1 MLGELGQLAL
11 CFALGLS
18 LVMAVAGLLGARA
31 DAPNSG
37 LNSELAR
44 SIASAST
51 MGMMVFVV
59 LAFGA
64 LLMGFVTSDFSIA
77 AVANN
82 SHTLKPMIYKITG
95 VWGNHE
101 GSMLLWVLVLSL
113 YAGAVAAM
121 GRGGARLTSAAL
133 GVQGLLAA
141 AFILFIL
148 FTSNPF
154 LRLDP
159 APFEGAGLNPLLQD
173 PGLAIHPPMLYAGY
187 VGLSAS
193 FSYAAAALMVGEAG
207 WARAARPFMLIAWIA
222 LTCGIALGSWWAYY
236 ELGWGGFW
244 FWDPVENASLM
255 PWLIATALLHSAL
268 ATEKSGAFRTW
279 TLLLAIGGFSL
290 SLIGTFLVRSG
301 VLSSVHAFAS
311 DPTRG
316 FFIMVLILCAIGGA
330 LALFAWRAPTLQGGA
345 SFDTVSRESALLLN
359 NVFLVGA
366 CAAVFVG
373 TLYPLGLDAMT
384 GQKISVGP
392 PYYALTFAPI
402 FLALLLLVP
411 FGPKLGWRRGDLK
424 ASFHALMPALGLAG
438 VAAVAVLAIASPR
451 TLTGMMAF
459 AVAGWV
465 IGASILD
472 IIKRKGARA
481 SAFAAALAHA
491 GLGVTLMGVAG
502 TTLWRSEA
510 LDVVGPGETMT
521 VGPYTLRFDGV
532 TQVQGPNFQATQAQL
547 ALMDGGRV
555 VTVLRP
561 EKRVYPAEGQE
572 TADTAIRTTGLR
584 DLYLALG
591 DDRGNGRWT
600 IRAYVSPL
608 APFIWLGALVMAAG
622 GFLSLWGRLR
632 VKLGAPSP
640 AVQPAE

>member
-1 MLGELGQLAL
+1 MTGELGQLAL
-11 CFALGLS
+11 CFALALS
-18 LVMAVAGLLGARA
+18 LVMAAAGLSGARQGA
-31 DAPNSG
+31 DQ
-37 LNSELAR
+37 AR
-44 SIASAST
+44 AIAQGAT
-51 MGMMVFVV
+51 MGMLVFVV
-59 LAFGA
+59 LAFGTLTYA
-64 LLMGFVTSDFSIA
+64 FVTSDFSVA
-77 AVANN
+77 LVANN
-82 SHTLKPMIYKITG
+82 SHTLKPLVYKITG

-113 YAGAVAAM
+113 YAGLVCAL
-121 GRGGARLTSAAL
+121 GRGGPLLTSAAL

-173 PGLAIHPPMLYAGY
+173 PGLAVHPPMLYAGY

-193 FSYAAAALMVGEAG
+193 FSYAAAALIVGEEG
-207 WARAARPFMLIAWIA
+207 WTRAARPFMLIAWIA

-255 PWLIATALLHSAL
+255 PWLVATALLHSAL

-279 TLLLAIGGFSL
+279 TLLLAIGGFSM

-316 FFIMVLILCAIGGA
+316 FFIMLLILCAIGGA
-330 LALFAWRAPTLQGGA
+330 LGLFAWRAPKLQGGA
-345 SFDTVSRESALLLN
+345 AFDGQSRETMLLLN
-359 NVFLVGA
+359 NVFLVAA
-366 CAAVFVG
+366 CASVFVG
-373 TLYPLGLDAMT
+373 TLYPLALDALT
-384 GQKISVGP
+384 GEKISVGP
-392 PYYALTFAPI
+392 PYFAATFAPI
-402 FLALLLLVP
+402 FFALLLLVP
-411 FGPKLGWRRGDLK
+411 LGPQMNWRRGNIK
-424 ASFHALMPALGLAG
+424 EALRALAPALGLSLI
-438 VAAVAVLAIASPR
+438 AVFAVLLIASPR
-451 TLTGMMAF
+451 FLTGVCAF

-465 IGASILD
+465 IGASALD
-472 IIKRKGARA
+472 LLRRKGARA

-491 GLGVTLMGVAG
+491 GLGVTLMGVTG

-510 LDVVGPGETMT
+510 LQVLGPGESMK

-532 TQVQGPNFQATQAQL
+532 TQEQGPNYRAARAHI
-547 ALMDGGRV
+547 ALMNGAQV
-555 VTVLRP
+555 QTMLTP
-561 EKRVYPAEGQE
+561 EQRIYPAEGQDM
-572 TADTAIRTTGLR
+572 ADTAIRTTGLQ

-591 DDRGNGRWT
+591 DDRGGGRWT
-600 IRAYVSPL
+600 LRAYVSPL
-608 APFIWLGALVMAAG
+608 APLIWLGGLVMALG
-622 GFLSLWGRLR
+622 GMLSLWGRLR
-632 VKLGAPSP
+632 QRTALP
-640 AVQPAE
+640 AAAAQPAE

>member
-11 CFALGLS
+11 CLALALS
-18 LVMAVAGLLGARA
+18 LVMAVAGLLGARG
-31 DAPNSG
+31 DAPNI
-37 LNSELAR
+37 ELAR
-44 SIASAST
+44 RVASAST

-59 LAFGA
+59 LAFGTLVTA
-64 LLMGFVTSDFSIA
+64 FVTSDFSVA
-77 AVANN
+77 LAANN

-113 YAGAVAAM
+113 YAGAVAWL

-133 GVQGLLAA
+133 GVQGLLGS
-141 AFILFIL
+141 AFLLFIL

-193 FSYAAAALMVGEAG
+193 FSYAAAALIVGEEG

-316 FFIMVLILCAIGGA
+316 FFIMVLIFCAIGGA
-330 LALFAWRAPTLQGGA
+330 LGLFAWRAQTLQGGA
-345 SFDTVSRESALLLN
+345 SFDPVSRESALLLN

-373 TLYPLGLDAMT
+373 TLYPLGLDALT

-402 FLALLLLVP
+402 FFALLLLVP

-424 ASFHALMPALGLAG
+424 SSFRALAPALGLAG
-438 VAAVAVLAIASPR
+438 VAVVAVLAIASPR
-451 TLTGMMAF
+451 TLTGAMAF
-459 AVAGWV
+459 AVAGWL

-472 IIKRKGARA
+472 FVGRKGARA

-547 ALMDGGRV
+547 ALMDNGRV
-555 VTVLRP
+555 VTILKP

-591 DDRGNGRWT
+591 DDRGNGRWV

-608 APFIWLGALVMAAG
+608 APFIWLGALVMALG

-632 VKLGAPSP
+632 VKLGVPSP

>member
-1 MLGELGQLAL
+1 VTGELGQLAL
-11 CFALGLS
+11 CFALALS
-18 LVMAVAGLLGARA
+18 LVMAAAGLTGTRA
-31 DAPNSG
+31 DAAT
-37 LNSELAR
+37 AR
-44 SIASAST
+44 GIAHGAT
-51 MGMMVFVV
+51 MGMLVFIA

-64 LLMGFVTSDFSIA
+64 LTYAFVTSDFSIA
-77 AVANN
+77 DVANN
-82 SHTLKPMIYKITG
+82 SHTLKPLIYKISG

-113 YAGAVAAM
+113 YAGLVSTL
-121 GRGGARLTSAAL
+121 GRGGPQLTSGAL

-193 FSYAAAALMVGEAG
+193 FSYAAAALIVGEEG

-255 PWLIATALLHSAL
+255 PWLVATALLHSAL
-268 ATEKSGAFRTW
+268 ATERTGAFRTW
-279 TLLLAIGGFSL
+279 TLLLAIAGFSM

-316 FFIMVLILCAIGGA
+316 FFIMILIFCAIGGA
-330 LALFAWRAPTLQGGA
+330 LGLFAWRAPTLKGGA
-345 SFDTVSRESALLLN
+345 AFETVSRETALLLN
-359 NVFLVGA
+359 NVFLVAA

-373 TLYPLGLDAMT
+373 TLYPLLLDAIN
-384 GQKISVGP
+384 GEKISVGP
-392 PYYALTFAPI
+392 PYYAATFAPI
-402 FLALLLLVP
+402 FFALLLLVP
-411 FGPKLGWRRGDLK
+411 FGPVLGWRRGDLK
-424 ASFHALMPALGLAG
+424 ASMRALAPALGI
-438 VAAVAVLAIASPR
+438 AAVAVVAVLAVASPR
-451 TLTGMMAF
+451 FLTGVCAF
-459 AVAGWV
+459 AVAGWL
-465 IGASILD
+465 IGASILGFL
-472 IIKRKGARA
+472 KRKGARA

-510 LDVVGPGETMT
+510 LTVLAPGQTMT

-532 TQVQGPNFQATQAQL
+532 TQEQGPNYRASRAHI
-547 ALMDGGRV
+547 ALMDGANV
-555 VTVLRP
+555 QSMLTP
-561 EKRVYPAEGQE
+561 EQRIYPAEGQD
-572 TADTAIRTTGLR
+572 TANTAIRTTGFE

-600 IRAYVSPL
+600 LRAYVSPL
-608 APFIWLGALVMAAG
+608 APFIWLGGLVMAFG
-622 GFLSLWGRLR
+622 GVLSLWGRLR
-632 VKLGAPSP
+632 VGARVPSA

>member
-1 MLGELGQLAL
+1 VTGELGQLAL
-11 CFALGLS
+11 CFALALS
-18 LVMAVAGLLGARA
+18 LVMAAAGLTGARA
-31 DAPNSG
+31 NAAT
-37 LNSELAR
+37 AR
-44 SIASAST
+44 GIAHGAT
-51 MGMMVFVV
+51 MGMLVFIA
-59 LAFGA
+59 LAFGTLTYA
-64 LLMGFVTSDFSIA
+64 FVTSDFSIA
-77 AVANN
+77 DVANN
-82 SHTLKPMIYKITG
+82 SHTLKPLIYKITG

-113 YAGAVAAM
+113 YAGLVSAL
-121 GRGGARLTSAAL
+121 GRGGPQLTSAAL
-133 GVQGLLAA
+133 GVQGLLAS

-193 FSYAAAALMVGEAG
+193 FSYAAAALIVGEEG
-207 WARAARPFMLIAWIA
+207 WARAARPFMLISWIA

-255 PWLIATALLHSAL
+255 PWLVATALLHSAL
-268 ATEKSGAFRTW
+268 ATERTGAFRTW
-279 TLLLAIGGFSL
+279 TLLLAIAGFSM

-316 FFIMVLILCAIGGA
+316 FFIMVLIFCAIGGA
-330 LALFAWRAPTLQGGA
+330 LGLFAWRAPTLQGGA
-345 SFDTVSRESALLLN
+345 AFETVSRETALLLN
-359 NVFLVGA
+359 NVFLVAA

-373 TLYPLGLDAMT
+373 TLYPLLLDSINGT
-384 GQKISVGP
+384 KISVGP
-392 PYYALTFAPI
+392 PYYAATFAPI
-402 FLALLLLVP
+402 FFALLLLVP
-411 FGPKLGWRRGDLK
+411 FGPLLGWRRGDLK
-424 ASFHALMPALGLAG
+424 STVRTLAPALGIAA

-451 TLTGMMAF
+451 FLTGVCAF
-459 AVAGWV
+459 AVAGWL
-465 IGASILD
+465 IGASVLSF
-472 IIKRKGARA
+472 IKRKGARA

-491 GLGVTLMGVAG
+491 GLGITLMGVAG

-510 LDVVGPGETMT
+510 LTVLAPGQTMT

-532 TQVQGPNFQATQAQL
+532 TQEQGPNYRASRAHI
-547 ALMDGGRV
+547 ALMDGNRV
-555 VTVLRP
+555 QSMLTP
-561 EKRVYPAEGQE
+561 EQRIYPAEGQD
-572 TADTAIRTTGLR
+572 TANTAIRTTGFQ

-591 DDRGNGRWT
+591 DDRGQGRWT
-600 IRAYVSPL
+600 LRAYVSPL
-608 APFIWLGALVMAAG
+608 APFIWLGGLVMAFG
-622 GFLSLWGRLR
+622 GMLSLWGRLR
-632 VKLGAPSP
+632 APVRVSS
-640 AVQPAE
+640 AIVQPAE

>member
-11 CFALGLS
+11 CFALALS
-18 LVMAVAGLLGARA
+18 LVMTGAGLMGAKA
-31 DAPNSG
+31 DAT
-37 LNSELAR
+37 LNVELAR
-44 SIASAST
+44 RVATASAL
-51 MGMMVFVV
+51 GLLVFVA
-59 LAFGA
+59 LAFGTLVTA
-64 LLMGFVTSDFSIA
+64 FVTSDFSIA
-77 AVANN
+77 LVANN
-82 SHTLKPMIYKITG
+82 SHTLKPLIYKITG
-95 VWGNHE
+95 VWGNQE
-101 GSMLLWVLVLSL
+101 GSMLLWVMVLSL
-113 YAGAVAAM
+113 YAGLVSAL
-121 GRGGARLTSAAL
+121 GRGGERLTSAAL

-141 AFILFIL
+141 AFLLFIL

-193 FSYAAAALMVGEAG
+193 FSYAAAALIVGEEG

-279 TLLLAIGGFSL
+279 TLLLAIAGFSL

-316 FFIMVLILCAIGGA
+316 FFIMVLIVCAIGSPLG
-330 LALFAWRAPTLQGGA
+330 LFAWGAPQLQGGA

-359 NVFLVGA
+359 NVFLVGS

-373 TLYPLGLDAMT
+373 TLYPLALDALT
-384 GQKISVGP
+384 HGEQKISVGP

-402 FLALLLLVP
+402 FFALLLLVP
-411 FGPKLGWRRGDLK
+411 FGPRLGWRRGDLK
-424 ASFHALMPALGLAG
+424 ASWRSLYPALGLAA
-438 VAAVAVLAIASPR
+438 VAALAVLAIVAPR
-451 TLTGMMAF
+451 TLAATGAF
-459 AVAGWV
+459 AMAGWL
-465 IGASILD
+465 IGASFLEIR
-472 IIKRKGARA
+472 KRKGARA
-481 SAFAAALAHA
+481 AAFAAVLAHA

-502 TTLWRSEA
+502 TTAWRSEA
-510 LDVVGPGETMT
+510 LTVVAPGDTMT
-521 VGPYTLRFDGV
+521 VGPSPLRFDGV
-532 TQVQGPNFQATQAQL
+532 TREKGPNYIADRAHV
-547 ALMDGGRV
+547 ALMNGGAV
-555 VTVLRP
+555 SAMLLP
-561 EKRVYPAEGQE
+561 EHRFYPAEGQ
-572 TADTAIRTTGLR
+572 
-584 DLYLALG
+584 
-591 DDRGNGRWT
+591 
-600 IRAYVSPL
+600 
-608 APFIWLGALVMAAG
+608 
-622 GFLSLWGRLR
+622 
-632 VKLGAPSP
+632 
-640 AVQPAE
+640 

>member
-11 CFALGLS
+11 SFALALS
-18 LVMAVAGLLGARA
+18 LVMAIAGLIGAGA
-31 DAPNSG
+31 DQPNAII
-37 LNSELAR
+37 AR
-44 SIASAST
+44 RVASAST
-51 MGMMVFVV
+51 LGMMVFVV
-59 LAFGA
+59 LAFGTLVTA
-64 LLMGFVTSDFSIA
+64 FVSSDFSIA
-77 AVANN
+77 DVANN
-82 SHTLKPMIYKITG
+82 SHTLKPLIYKITG

-113 YAGAVAAM
+113 YAGVVA
-121 GRGGARLTSAAL
+121 GLQRGGERLTSAAL

-141 AFILFIL
+141 AFLLFIL

-173 PGLAIHPPMLYAGY
+173 PGLAFHPPMLYAGY

-193 FSYAAAALMVGEAG
+193 FSYAAAALIAGEEG

-255 PWLIATALLHSAL
+255 PWLVATALLHSAL
-268 ATEKSGAFRTW
+268 ATERSGAFRTW

-330 LALFAWRAPTLQGGA
+330 LGLFAWRAPSLKSGA
-345 SFDTVSRESALLLN
+345 SFDTASRESALLLN
-359 NVFLVGA
+359 NVFLVGS

-373 TLYPLGLDAMT
+373 TLYPLALDALT

-402 FLALLLLVP
+402 FFALLLLVP
-411 FGPKLGWRRGDLK
+411 FGPELGWRRGDLR
-424 ASFHALMPALGLAG
+424 ASLRALAPAAGLAL
-438 VAAVAVLAIASPR
+438 VAAAAVLAIVSPR
-451 TLTGMMAF
+451 TLTATLAF
-459 AVAGWV
+459 AVAGWL
-465 IGASILD
+465 IGAAILD
-472 IIKRKGARA
+472 FRKRRGARA
-481 SAFAAALAHA
+481 SAFAAVLAHA
-491 GLGVTLMGVAG
+491 GLGITLMGVAG
-502 TTLWRSEA
+502 TSFWRSEA
-510 LDVVGPGETMT
+510 LQVLAPGETMV
-521 VGPYTLRFDGV
+521 VGPYALRFDGV
-532 TQVQGPNFQATQAQL
+532 TQIQGPNFTAKQARL
-547 ALMDGGRV
+547 ALLDRGQV
-555 VTVLRP
+555 ITVLKP
-561 EKRVYPAEGQE
+561 ETRAYPAEGQE

-591 DDRGNGRWT
+591 DDRGGGRWT

-608 APFIWLGALVMAAG
+608 APFIWLGALVMALG
-622 GFLSLWGRLR
+622 GGLSLWGRLR
-632 VKLGAPSP
+632 VRLTASSP
-640 AVQPAE
+640 VPQPAE